1 MISLLPVE
9 GLPEVAAGDDL
20 AALISAAASLASGDV
35 VVVAQKVVSKAEG
48 RVVRLADVEASPEA
62 IELAAG
68 EVDPREI
75 EVILSESGRIVRS
88 RPPFIVS
95 ETRHGL
101 ICASAGVDHSNSGED
116 DVLILLPEDPDASA
130 RRLREGLRTLTGVEV
145 AVIVTDSFGR
155 PFRMGTTDV
164 AIGVAGLAPIRDL
177 RGTQDRDGR
186 VLRST
191 LIAVADELASAAD
204 LARGKE
210 SGVPVVIVRGF
221 PLEGDG
227 SARDLVMPRERSLF
241 D

>member
-1 MISLLPVE
+1 MISLLPVA
-9 GLPEVAAGDDL
+9 GLPEVRPGDDL
-20 AALISAAASLASGDV
+20 AALIAAVARLEDRDV

-48 RVVRLADVEASPEA
+48 RLVRLADVVASPRA

-75 EVILSESGRIVRS
+75 EVILAETERVVRL
-88 RPPFIVS
+88 RAPFIVS

-101 ICASAGVDHSNSGED
+101 ICGSAGVDHSNSGED
-116 DVLILLPEDPDASA
+116 DMLVLLPEDPDASA
-130 RRLREGLRTLTGVEV
+130 RKLRDAVREQTGADV
-145 AVIVTDSFGR
+145 AVIVADSFGR

-177 RGTQDRDGR
+177 RGTHDRDGR

-191 LIAVADELASAAD
+191 LIAVADELAAAAD
-204 LARGKE
+204 LARRKE

-221 PLEGDG
+221 PIEGDG
-227 SARDLVMPRERSLF
+227 SAQELVMPRERSLF

>member
-1 MISLLPVE
+1 
-9 GLPEVAAGDDL
+9 
-20 AALISAAASLASGDV
+20 
-35 VVVAQKVVSKAEG
+35 
-48 RVVRLADVEASPEA
+48 LADVVASPRA

-75 EVILSESGRIVRS
+75 EVILSETERIVRM

-101 ICASAGVDHSNSGED
+101 ICGSAGVDHSNSGED
-116 DVLILLPEDPDASA
+116 DVLVLLPEDPDSSA
-130 RRLREGLRTLTGVEV
+130 RALREGLREQGGVNV
-145 AVIVTDSFGR
+145 AVIVADSFGR

-177 RGTQDRDGR
+177 RGTHDRDGR
-186 VLRST
+186 ELRST

-204 LARGKE
+204 LARRKE

-221 PLEGDG
+221 PIEGDG
-227 SARDLVMPRERSLF
+227 SAQDLIMPRERSLF